1 MQTTI
6 YVLVSGGVEIGQA
19 SGLIGLQ
26 KLHDHATDLAVQ
38 QSRNAND
45 IDIIAKVVDADG
57 IYIRPF
63 ASRRDLLKH
72 IRNKHRDFFQY
83 QSAYKRDLYADQKI
97 DTQLTEILVDAIE
110 KRGTLQERLV
120 QMQKAWFEEQVKK
133 GGGGVHITKYPVWE
147 ETAEL
152 SKLNERVAD
161 ALQLLQRRSR

>member
-6 YVLVSGGVEIGQA
+6 YVLVSEGVEIGQA

-26 KLHDHATDLAVQ
+26 KLHDHVMDLAVQ
-38 QSRNAND
+38 KIRNPKD
-45 IDIIAKVVDADG
+45 VDIIAKVVDADG

-63 ASRRDLLKH
+63 ASRPDLMKY

-83 QSAYKRDLYADQKI
+83 HSAYKRDLYADRKI
-97 DTQLTEILVDAIE
+97 DTQLTEILVDAVE
-110 KRGTLQERLV
+110 KRRTLQERVV
-120 QMQKAWFEEQVKK
+120 QMQKAWFEEQVEK

-152 SKLNERVAD
+152 SALNERVAD
-161 ALQLLQRRSR
+161 ALQLLERGSH

>member
-6 YVLVSGGVEIGQA
+6 YVLVSEGVEIGQA

-26 KLHDHATDLAVQ
+26 KLHDHTMDLAVQ
-38 QSRNAND
+38 KIRNPKD
-45 IDIIAKVVDADG
+45 VDIIAKVVDADG

-63 ASRRDLLKH
+63 ASRPDLLKY

-83 QSAYKRDLYADQKI
+83 HSAYKRDLYADRKI
-97 DTQLTEILVDAIE
+97 DTQLTEILVDAVE
-110 KRGTLQERLV
+110 KRRTLQERV
-120 QMQKAWFEEQVKK
+120 AQMQKAWFEGQGEK

-152 SKLNERVAD
+152 SALNERVAD
-161 ALQLLQRRSR
+161 ALQLLERGSH